1 MDFLNFFSVSF
12 FNYSD
17 PHISTYFTGLLT
29 VHNSLMANYSSFV
42 LVVQF
47 KLLLPYNHSYYD
59 FKILINHCIVRYAV
73 RFDCYIEDG
82 RLAILIYVCR
92 HHDVTINL
100 RAFRDDLI
108 KIIIF
113 TIVVLKVH
121 LQVQLT
127 VLH

>member
-1 MDFLNFFSVSF
+1 MDFLKFFSVSF

-29 VHNSLMANYSSFV
+29 VHNRAKKSSFV

-59 FKILINHCIVRYAV
+59 FEILISHCIVRYAV

-82 RLAILIYVCR
+82 HLVILIYVSR